1 MQATQIDQTI
11 FNPAER
17 LGLIRRQTI
26 PQTTDPLAY
35 GKLQATYYQDVDWD
49 LLVIHRLEI
58 SRKGVGNGR
67 NFVKFLQ
74 LQYDEIHIF
83 PVEVEGFWEK
93 CGFLRDP
100 ELSWLMTW
108 SRTAN

>member
-26 PQTTDPLAY
+26 PQTTDPLTY
-35 GKLQATYYQDVDWD
+35 GKLQATYYQDVDCD
-49 LLVIHRLEI
+49 LLVIHRLKI

-74 LQYDEIHIF
+74 LQYDLDI
-83 PVEVEGFWEK
+83 
-93 CGFLRDP
+93 
-100 ELSWLMTW
+100 
-108 SRTAN
+108 

>member
-11 FNPAER
+11 FDPTECAYW
-17 LGLIRRQTI
+17 IRRQTI
-26 PQTTDPLAY
+26 PQRADLLAY
-35 GKLQATYYQDVDWD
+35 GKFQSTHYQDVDLD
-49 LLVIHRLEI
+49 RLVIHRLEI
-58 SRKGVGNGR
+58 LRKGVGNGR
-67 NFVKFLQ
+67 SFVKSLQ
-74 LQYDEIHIF
+74 LQYEEIHIF

-100 ELSWLMTW
+100 ELPWLMTW